1 MTNKDGHCIILR
13 CFVHIGNP
21 CLSTSRP
28 AGRMAGSIT
37 TGLPQLRQCMIAS
50 GDLRTRD
57 QQLRISPLS
66 LMSQL
71 HGRWSSSRAYSQF
84 MGTGGISHWNLGPW
98 GGKSAANSLHGFFKL
113 PLHYLSTAWRRWH
126 HPHRPILTL
135 AFWRHCC
142 CSSAI
147 ISTPVNI
154 FMNLK
159 TFSSTSTVLAKMF
172 DNHKTRMI
180 GLPCGEETMTI
191 SRFHR
196 IGLPER
202 NGQTDGQTD
211 RIAISISVC
220 WRAIQTVIIRKPPL
234 VKA

>member
-113 PLHYLSTAWRRWH
+113 PLHYRSTAWRRWH

-159 TFSSTSTVLAKMF
+159 TFSSTSTVLAW
-172 DNHKTRMI
+172 TQR
-180 GLPCGEETMTI
+180 
-191 SRFHR
+191 
-196 IGLPER
+196 
-202 NGQTDGQTD
+202 TD
-211 RIAISISVC
+211 RRTDRQNCYINISMLTRDTNC
-220 WRAIQTVIIRKPPL
+220 NNT
-234 VKA
+234 KAAARQSLNCIKNQKK